1 MKNSIPIKV
10 QELLNAR
17 FCHDLANSLGTLQ
30 LSVDHLLCL
39 EKKRSKENDLAHYST
54 LDLIQRATK
63 TSLGKHQF
71 YRFAYG
77 NSAALEGFTLKEI
90 AKIIDKFNV
99 ETSFV
104 FNFLPDESI
113 LTGESAKLFL
123 NIYLLCTEII
133 PFGGVIMAKHQNNQF
148 EITLKADFKQNMD
161 LNSINEENISSKNIQ
176 LYYIN
181 FLHDFLN
188 RKINIENQKENII
201 ITSK

>member
-1 MKNSIPIKV
+1 MKKLMLTKV

-39 EKKRSKENDLAHYST
+39 EKKKLKENDLARYNT

-63 TSLGKHQF
+63 TSLGKHQL

-77 NSAALEGFTLKEI
+77 NPGTLEGITFGEI

-104 FNFLPDESI
+104 FVSLSNESI
-113 LTGESAKLFL
+113 FTGESAKLFL
-123 NIYLLCTEII
+123 NIYLLCAEII
-133 PFGGVIMAKHQNNQF
+133 PFGGTITANYQKDQF
-148 EITLKADFKQNMD
+148 EIILDAEYKQIPD
-161 LNSINEENISSKNIQ
+161 LNIINEADLTSKNIQ
-176 LYYIN
+176 LYYVN
-181 FLHDFLN
+181 FLHDFLD
-188 RKINIENQKENII
+188 RKIIIENQDKQIKII
-201 ITSK
+201 SK

>member
-1 MKNSIPIKV
+1 MKNSMPTKV

-39 EKKRSKENDLAHYST
+39 EKKKLKENDLARYNT

-63 TSLGKHQF
+63 TSLGKHHL

-77 NSAALEGFTLKEI
+77 SPDALEGYTFKEI
-90 AKIIDKFNV
+90 ANIIDKFNV

-104 FNFLPDESI
+104 FVPLSDKSV

-123 NIYLLCTEII
+123 NIYLLSTEII
-133 PFGGVIMAKHQNNQF
+133 PFGGTITAKHQKDQF
-148 EITLKADFKQNMD
+148 EVMLDAEYKQITD
-161 LNSINEENISSKNIQ
+161 LNVIKEEDLTSKNIQ
-176 LYYIN
+176 LYYTF
-181 FLHDFLN
+181 FLHNVLD
-188 RKINIENQKENII
+188 RKIIIENQKEEIR

>member
-1 MKNSIPIKV
+1 MKKLMPIKV

-30 LSVDHLLCL
+30 LSVDHLLSL
-39 EKKRSKENDLAHYST
+39 EKKKAKENDLARYNT

-77 NSAALEGFTLKEI
+77 NPNALEGVTFDELT
-90 AKIIDKFNV
+90 KIIDKFNV

-104 FNFLPDESI
+104 FVSLSDKSV

-133 PFGGVIMAKHQNNQF
+133 PFGGTITAKYEKDQF
-148 EITLKADFKQNMD
+148 ELLLDAEYKQIVD
-161 LNSINEENISSKNIQ
+161 LNTINEESISSKNIQ

-181 FLHDFLN
+181 FLHNVLDK
-188 RKINIENQKENII
+188 KIMIENQNEQVKII
-201 ITSK
+201 SK

>member
-1 MKNSIPIKV
+1 MKNSMPIKV

-39 EKKRSKENDLAHYST
+39 EKKKLKENDLARYNT

-63 TSLGKHQF
+63 TSLGKHQL

-77 NSAALEGFTLKEI
+77 NPSALEGITFGEI

-104 FNFLPDESI
+104 FVSLSDESV

-123 NIYLLCTEII
+123 NLYLLSAEII
-133 PFGGVIMAKHQNNQF
+133 PFGGTITANHQKDHLQMMLDA
-148 EITLKADFKQNMD
+148 EYKQIPD
-161 LNSINEENISSKNIQ
+161 LNIINEEDLTSKNIQ
-176 LYYIN
+176 LYYVK
-181 FLHDFLN
+181 FLHDSLD
-188 RKINIENQKENII
+188 RKIMIENQDEQINII
-201 ITSK
+201 SK